1 MNTEEIIMSRYDEI
15 NFSHRH
21 YKKSCR
27 YDDVSYGRRPLARGK
42 VMGVCAGLA
51 EQFGWDVTFVRVVAI
66 ISLFLFTAP
75 TFLAYIVA
83 GALFY

>member
-1 MNTEEIIMSRYDEI
+1 MSRFTGTDYK
-15 NFSHRH
+15 HRH
-21 YKKSCR
+21 YRRSDR
-27 YDDVSYGRRPLARGK
+27 YDDVRSRRPLARPK

-51 EQFGWDVTFVRVVAI
+51 DQFGWDVTFVRIVAM

>member
-1 MNTEEIIMSRYDEI
+1 MSRFSENDYDSRHYRRNSRYDE
-15 NFSHRH
+15 
-21 YKKSCR
+21 
-27 YDDVSYGRRPLARGK
+27 VQYGRRPLARSK
-42 VMGVCAGLA
+42 VMGVCAGVA
-51 EQFGWDVTFVRVVAI
+51 HQFGWDVTLVRVVAM

>member
-1 MNTEEIIMSRYDEI
+1 MSRYSESEGGY
-15 NFSHRH
+15 NYRHRH
-21 YKKSCR
+21 YKKNSR
-27 YDDVSYGRRPLARGK
+27 YDDVSYGRRPIARSK

-51 EQFGWDVTFVRVVAI
+51 HQFGWDLTLVRVVAMV
-66 ISLFLFTAP
+66 SLFLFTAP

>member
-1 MNTEEIIMSRYDEI
+1 MSRFTESEYK
-15 NFSHRH
+15 H
-21 YKKSCR
+21 YQKSRR
-27 YDDVSYGRRPLARGK
+27 YDDVSYGRRPLARSK

-51 EQFGWDVTFVRVVAI
+51 RQFNWDVTLVRVIAM

>member
-1 MNTEEIIMSRYDEI
+1 MMSRYSE
-15 NFSHRH
+15 NESEYNYRHSHYR
-21 YKKSCR
+21 KNSR
-27 YDDVSYGRRPLARGK
+27 YDDVSYGRRPLARSK
-42 VMGVCAGLA
+42 VMGVCAGIA
-51 EQFGWDVTFVRVVAI
+51 HQFGWGVTLVRVVAM

>member
-1 MNTEEIIMSRYDEI
+1 MSRYSDSE
-15 NFSHRH
+15 FSHKH
-21 YKKSCR
+21 YRKSKR
-27 YDDVSYGRRPLARGK
+27 YDDVSYGRRPLARAK
-42 VMGVCAGLA
+42 VMGVCAGIA
-51 EQFGWDVTFVRVVAI
+51 RQFNWDVTLVRVVAM